1 METQQQHTN
10 SAASYLAHPELL
22 TPEQVA
28 KELTLSTKTLA
39 TWRSTGRHSLPFL
52 RCGGRIRY
60 RRCDVN
66 AWLVKRTS
74 ASTQVVQGAE

>member
-28 KELTLSTKTLA
+28 KELPLSTKTLA

-60 RRCDVN
+60 RRCDVSVIN
-66 AWLVKRTS
+66 ALKINPVK
-74 ASTQVVQGAE
+74 AMQGAK